1 MCIAA
6 DAVPAIL
13 TPVIIMG
20 GILLG
25 VFTPT
30 EAAVVAA
37 LYALLL
43 GFFYYRE
50 LRLVDLAEI
59 LLVTGK
65 QTAQVMF
72 IIAGAGIFG
81 WVLIQQQIPNQVIE
95 QLLTVSDRPWVI
107 LLMVNVILLIL
118 GMFIE
123 GIAIMIMVV
132 PIFVPLMAKIG
143 VDPVHFGIVLTL
155 NIMIG
160 LLTPPVGLALYV
172 VSDISKVP
180 MSELVVEMWPY
191 LVALLVVL
199 GLVTYVPGFTMFL
212 PHLFGFG

>member
-1 MCIAA
+1 
-6 DAVPAIL
+6 
-13 TPVIIMG
+13 
-20 GILLG
+20 
-25 VFTPT
+25 
-30 EAAVVAA
+30 
-37 LYALLL
+37 
-43 GFFYYRE
+43 
-50 LRLVDLAEI
+50 
-59 LLVTGK
+59 
-65 QTAQVMF
+65 
-72 IIAGAGIFG
+72 
-81 WVLIQQQIPNQVIE
+81 VLIKLLIPNQVIE
-95 QLLTVSDRPWVI
+95 QLLTVSDKPWVI

-180 MSELVVEMWPY
+180 MSELVMEMWPY
-191 LVALLVVL
+191 MVALLVVL
-199 GLVTYVPGFTMFL
+199 GLVTYVPEFTMFL
-212 PHLFGFG
+212 PHFFGFG

>member
-1 MCIAA
+1 
-6 DAVPAIL
+6 
-13 TPVIIMG
+13 
-20 GILLG
+20 
-25 VFTPT
+25 
-30 EAAVVAA
+30 
-37 LYALLL
+37 
-43 GFFYYRE
+43 
-50 LRLVDLAEI
+50 
-59 LLVTGK
+59 
-65 QTAQVMF
+65 
-72 IIAGAGIFG
+72 
-81 WVLIQQQIPNQVIE
+81 
-95 QLLTVSDRPWVI
+95 
-107 LLMVNVILLIL
+107 
-118 GMFIE
+118 MFIE

-160 LLTPPVGLALYV
+160 LLTPPEGLALYV

>member
-1 MCIAA
+1 LLS
-6 DAVPAIL
+6 VSS
-13 TPVIIMG
+13 TPW
-20 GILLG
+20 
-25 VFTPT
+25 T
-30 EAAVVAA
+30 
-37 LYALLL
+37 
-43 GFFYYRE
+43 
-50 LRLVDLAEI
+50 
-59 LLVTGK
+59 
-65 QTAQVMF
+65 
-72 IIAGAGIFG
+72 
-81 WVLIQQQIPNQVIE
+81 
-95 QLLTVSDRPWVI
+95 I
-107 LLMVNVILLIL
+107 LLMVNIILLIL

-132 PIFVPLMAKIG
+132 PILVPLMAKIG

-191 LVALLVVL
+191 MVALLVVL